1 MNIEGVVY
9 NIAYKEQEPSVS
21 QTSLMTEGWR
31 IVEDAESTWYSCA
44 LGEGGRVCGLRA
56 QLSRSQEAHPL
67 GAALLTWSPGDRPRQ
82 HRAFILRGTLQIQ
95 PTSLGAGATPT
106 SSVAVDPQPE
116 TSYGKTR
123 STPLTT
129 SLCRAWCTK
138 SWRFMGIYPRQAW
151 LVRLEISFLTPLL
164 VKAEK
169 ASAAAAAA
177 ACLQGGNAVAGLGHD
192 VLLSFPNTN
201 NCCKYGLVEHIHTPR
216 QQLDPCDL
224 RLFSQAWIF
233 RETWSGCC
241 FRAEICEETHQ
252 TCSITSLDK
261 TNMRACSCAQAR
273 TENRWRLQLWVSHA
287 DHPCLM
293 STDMYPYLRLQHP
306 KLVPFT

>member
-56 QLSRSQEAHPL
+56 QLSRSQEARPL

-177 ACLQGGNAVAGLGHD
+177 CLQGGNAVAGLGHD

-241 FRAEICEETHQ
+241 FRAEICEGRDASDVQHHQ
-252 TCSITSLDK
+252 SRQDEHACVQLCTGPHREPLEATAVGITCRSSMFDVNRYVSISQITTS
-261 TNMRACSCAQAR
+261 
-273 TENRWRLQLWVSHA
+273 
-287 DHPCLM
+287 
-293 STDMYPYLRLQHP
+293 
-306 KLVPFT
+306 